1 MAYPGV
7 YGRLYGPKRGAVLQG
22 YPAVAAMPFPC
33 VTLQHGLADA
43 VPYPLAL
50 AWAGA
55 IKSQMSAEGLL

>member
-1 MAYPGV
+1 
-7 YGRLYGPKRGAVLQG
+7 
-22 YPAVAAMPFPC
+22 MPFPC